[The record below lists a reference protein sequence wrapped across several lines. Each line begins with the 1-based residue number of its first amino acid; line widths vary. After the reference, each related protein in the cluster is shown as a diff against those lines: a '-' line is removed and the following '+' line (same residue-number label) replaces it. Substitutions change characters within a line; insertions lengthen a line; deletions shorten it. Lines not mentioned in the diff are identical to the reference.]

1 MLNATSTQG
10 LANEVCTKLEEAGFD
25 AMADNASV
33 KSDTTTI
40 YYNGTQGQARA
51 NGVLQTLGGS
61 YAIAEND
68 GTYSTS
74 VDVVVVLGSDYST
87 S

>member
-1 MLNATSTQG
+1 M
-10 LANEVCTKLEEAGFD
+10 
-25 AMADNASV
+25 
-33 KSDTTTI
+33 
-40 YYNGTQGQARA
+40 QARA